1 MADRPDSLAGAPDGE
16 PVGME
21 DPAAFD
27 ASVAGGL
34 DLDVAGGETT
44 LLPEFTPDAAG
55 ESPTDETSPWA
66 GKALGHFKLLRLI
79 GEGAMG
85 VVIQAMDVNLH
96 RIVALKVLRK
106 RIVGVDERQRVAQ
119 FLREARAA
127 ARIEHP
133 NVVRIYEINEHD
145 GWWYIAMEMLHG
157 DSVKRIVQATG
168 PMSPARAC
176 PVIADAAVALDVA
189 HSLGIIHRD
198 VKPSNLM
205 VTRSGRCKLMDFGLV
220 RLDDPDDPFDFT
232 DRSVGTPQFA
242 APELIA
248 HRRASPAADVYS
260 LGGALYYALTGRYP
274 YVGRTVAEILHQHV
288 EAPPPELSAVLP
300 NCSESLASLVRRA
313 MAKDPAARP
322 TAADFATAL
331 HAEAILWRAEES
343 GALSGAG
350 GGSSLIGGMA
360 PGSPARTGA
369 AAAPPGTGRPAS
381 LSGLLDRPVKSR
393 WAWILGP
400 IVGLVIL
407 AAMILPNVLT
417 SPPAPRRPA
426 RRRPPV
432 PDISRRFPDAPRTYG
447 VRAPGSVPAV
457 DPGDGTAPVFSWVH
471 THGAAKPMF
480 VASKRGRHFYRSDDP
495 AALLIGADDF
505 VGYPSAARA
514 REDGKIPASDK

>member
-1 MADRPDSLAGAPDGE
+1 MADRSDSRVDPPDSRR
-16 PVGME
+16 VGL
-21 DPAAFD
+21 DDQAAFD
-27 ASVAGGL
+27 ASVAAGL
-34 DLDVAGGETT
+34 DAETAGQETA
-44 LLPEFTPDAAG
+44 LLPEFTAAAAG
-55 ESPTDETSPWA
+55 ARPTDEKAAWA

-157 DSVKRIVQATG
+157 DSVKRIVKATG
-168 PMSPARAC
+168 PMTPARAC

-220 RLDDPDDPFDFT
+220 RLDDPTDPFDFT

-242 APELIA
+242 APELIK

-260 LGGALYYALTGRYP
+260 LGGALYYALTGHYP
-274 YVGRTVAEILHQHV
+274 YVGRKVAEILHQHV
-288 EAPPPELSAVLP
+288 EAPPPELSTYLP
-300 NCSESLASLVRRA
+300 DCPESLASLVRRA

-350 GGSSLIGGMA
+350 GGSSLLAHAVGGSRTSIGSA
-360 PGSPARTGA
+360 SVSSRSA
-369 AAAPPGTGRPAS
+369 AF
-381 LSGLLDRPVKSR
+381 SGLLDREVKSR

-400 IVGLVIL
+400 LVGLVVL
-407 AAMILPNVLT
+407 AALTLPSVIN
-417 SPPAPRRPA
+417 SPDAPDHPVRPH
-426 RRRPPV
+426 RPLV
-432 PDISRRFPDAPRTYG
+432 SDTSRRFPDAPRTYG
-447 VRAPGSVPAV
+447 VRPAGSVPA
-457 DPGDGTAPVFSWVH
+457 GDQGDRGAPAFSWVH
-471 THGAAKPMF
+471 THGATRPTF
-480 VASKRGRHFYRSDDP
+480 VASKRGRGFYRADDP
-495 AALLIGADDF
+495 AALLIRADDF
-505 VGYPSAARA
+505 VGYASSAEARA
-514 REDGKIPASDK
+514 DGKVPAD

>member
-1 MADRPDSLAGAPDGE
+1 MADLPDSG
-16 PVGME
+16 PVGLE
-21 DPAAFD
+21 DQDAFE
-27 ASVAGGL
+27 STVVAGL
-34 DLDVAGGETT
+34 DAETAGRETT
-44 LLPEFTPDAAG
+44 LLPEITSEAAG
-55 ESPTDETSPWA
+55 ASPTGEKAAWA

-79 GEGAMG
+79 GEGSMG

-106 RIVGVDERQRVAQ
+106 RIVGVDEQQRVAQ

-168 PMSPARAC
+168 AMAPARAC
-176 PVIADAAVALDVA
+176 PVIADAAVALNVA

-205 VTRSGRCKLMDFGLV
+205 VTRSGRCKLTDFGLV

-260 LGGALYYALTGRYP
+260 LGGSLYYALTGHYP
-274 YVGRTVAEILHQHV
+274 YVGHKVAEILHQHV
-288 EAPPPELSAVLP
+288 EAPPPELSAYLP
-300 NCSESLASLVRRA
+300 NAPESLAVWVRRA
-313 MAKDPAARP
+313 MAKDPADRP

-343 GALSGAG
+343 GALSGTSV
-350 GGSSLIGGMA
+350 GSSLLGLAASGSA
-360 PGSPARTGA
+360 PAGSPPPAAR
-369 AAAPPGTGRPAS
+369 
-381 LSGLLDRPVKSR
+381 SGLLDREVKPR

-400 IVGLVIL
+400 IVALVVM
-407 AAMILPNVLT
+407 AALILPSVLN
-417 SPPAPRRPA
+417 SPAAPDGPGLAPRPPAP
-426 RRRPPV
+426 
-432 PDISRRFPDAPRTYG
+432 DISQRFPDAPRTYG
-447 VRAPGSVPAV
+447 VRAPGSVPAAA
-457 DPGDGTAPVFSWVH
+457 GDNRDAPPFSWVH
-471 THGAAKPMF
+471 TRQTTGLQF
-480 VASKRGRHFYRSDDP
+480 VASRRGRHFYRIDDP
-495 AALLIGADDF
+495 AALLIRAEDF
-505 VGYPSAARA
+505 VGYASSAQARA
-514 REDGKIPASDK
+514 DGKVPRLTSDD